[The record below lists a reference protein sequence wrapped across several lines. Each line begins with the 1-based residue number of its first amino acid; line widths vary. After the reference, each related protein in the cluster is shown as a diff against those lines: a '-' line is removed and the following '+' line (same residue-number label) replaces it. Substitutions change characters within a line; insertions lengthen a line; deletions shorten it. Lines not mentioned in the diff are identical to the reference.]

1 MMNKKYA
8 MMKIGSF
15 LVQNTVVA
23 PSGFEVKGC
32 YLIEIGE
39 DNAAQPGAFY
49 NPDDGRFYG
58 DAGYH
63 TDYREFMIQ

>member
-8 MMKIGSF
+8 VMKAGSC
-15 LVQNTVVA
+15 LVENTVVA
-23 PSGFEVKGC
+23 PSGFEAKGC
-32 YLIEIGE
+32 YLIEIGD

-58 DAGYH
+58 DPEYQ
-63 TDYREFMIQ
+63 TDYRKFRIS